1 MLLLFYGFK
10 RGTTRYDR
18 LVLWSTE
25 SVGEEMKTERITII
39 KVNNVKKLDKKTKR
53 NKAVGR
59 LVIPH
64 TDLEIYRL
72 PKDYFQKSGKIV
84 AK

>member
-1 MLLLFYGFK
+1 
-10 RGTTRYDR
+10 
-18 LVLWSTE
+18 
-25 SVGEEMKTERITII
+25 MKTERITII